1 MELPG
6 TSYLYNL
13 TMISVT
19 FAGFAALIAAFR
31 QMVGGR
37 LTRYDAF
44 PYFLRFGEKP
54 DRHHFCAAST
64 VACVFQT
71 ICSCHMACIE
81 LDSSYFNYPFH
92 SVLAAYKTHGDRF
105 AIPDNGQDIFLHPRA
120 DCDLLAN
127 GRAWDTFR
135 ADGWP
140 FRGWC
145 VRLYA
150 HELVCRSV
158 IT

>member
-31 QMVGGR
+31 QMVGGH

-44 PYFLRFGEKP
+44 RFGKKP
-54 DRHHFCAAST
+54 DRHHFCAASA
-64 VACVFQT
+64 VACAFQT
-71 ICSCHMACIE
+71 ICSCHMACFK
-81 LDSSYFNYPFH
+81 LDSSYFDCRFH
-92 SVLAAYKTHGDRF
+92 CVLAANKTRGDRC
-105 AIPDNGQDIFLHPRA
+105 AISGNGQVIFLYPSA

-127 GRAWDTFR
+127 GCAWNTFR
-135 ADGWP
+135 ASGWP
-140 FRGWC
+140 FCRWC
-145 VRLYA
+145 IRLHA
-150 HELVCRSV
+150 HELGLRSV
-158 IT
+158 IA